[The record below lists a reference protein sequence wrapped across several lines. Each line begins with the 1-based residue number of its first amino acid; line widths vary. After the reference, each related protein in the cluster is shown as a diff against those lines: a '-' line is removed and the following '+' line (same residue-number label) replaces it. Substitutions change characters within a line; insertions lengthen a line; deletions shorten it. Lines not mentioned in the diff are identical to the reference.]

1 VVDTAYADAAPFG
14 SSHFIVDVRSPQGD
28 ADITVR
34 SNGVSAGFFD
44 VMGMPLLG
52 GRGFSAG
59 DSARGEVIVDALFV
73 AQVFG
78 GVDPVGRSIR
88 IANDDGYRE
97 ATVIGVVPT
106 VKFRSL
112 DEPSVQAA
120 LYEVLRAPSEIHFR
134 LTRIRGAPADLVDGV
149 RAAVLQAAPDA
160 VLAYHRPLA
169 EAVDASVAGRFA
181 LLQLVGLFAL
191 GVLLLSGLGLY
202 AVLGLSVLE
211 RRPEFG
217 VRLALGATGSRIL
230 GLVLNQGLRLLLPGV
245 LLGVLVGIVA
255 AGWLADDLFRVAPHD
270 LAAWLLAALA
280 IGVVALLACAL
291 PARRAARVSPRLAID
306 GG

>member
-1 VVDTAYADAAPFG
+1 
-14 SSHFIVDVRSPQGD
+14 
-28 ADITVR
+28 
-34 SNGVSAGFFD
+34 
-44 VMGMPLLG
+44 
-52 GRGFSAG
+52 
-59 DSARGEVIVDALFV
+59 
-73 AQVFG
+73 
-78 GVDPVGRSIR
+78 
-88 IANDDGYRE
+88 
-97 ATVIGVVPT
+97 
-106 VKFRSL
+106 
-112 DEPSVQAA
+112 
-120 LYEVLRAPSEIHFR
+120 
-134 LTRIRGAPADLVDGV
+134 
-149 RAAVLQAAPDA
+149 
-160 VLAYHRPLA
+160 
-169 EAVDASVAGRFA
+169 
-181 LLQLVGLFAL
+181 LVGLFAL

-230 GLVLNQGLRLLLPGV
+230 RLVLNQGLRLLLPGV